1 MTRPVRI
8 VTLCT
13 GNAARSVMA
22 GVMLE
27 QLAEHE
33 GAAVEIVTAG
43 THVVEGQ
50 PMGMRTKQAL
60 VALGELDTDGLG
72 RHRSHQLTDEDC
84 LWADLIVAMEADH
97 VAYVRAR
104 HSHAG
109 AKTATIHRLVTVLPA
124 TSGAV
129 DGQVAALGLEGAD
142 LLDDRDVLDPAGGEQ
157 VDYDE
162 CAAELFE
169 LCQVLIA
176 LVASPPT

>member
-1 MTRPVRI
+1 
-8 VTLCT
+8 
-13 GNAARSVMA
+13 MA

-60 VALGELDTDGLG
+60 VAVGELDTAGLG
-72 RHRSHQLTDEDC
+72 RHRSHQ
-84 LWADLIVAMEADH
+84 LIVAMEADH

-104 HSHAG
+104 HDAAG
-109 AKTATIHRLVTVLPA
+109 HKTATIHRLARALPVSPEPFGDRVTALNLA
-124 TSGAV
+124 ST
-129 DGQVAALGLEGAD
+129 DLAA
-142 LLDDRDVLDPAGGEQ
+142 DRDVLDPAGGDQE
-157 VDYDE
+157 DYDR
-162 CAAELFE
+162 CAAEIFE

-176 LVASPPT
+176 LVGVPPG